1 MAEIIM
7 MENTGNLGAGRGPP
21 VALSDCDY
29 NPDTD
34 ESFEEQDQDYSDDF
48 STVIIDLCDLPDLNS
63 QMTPVWQ
70 VRVTCDSVN

>member
-1 MAEIIM
+1 M
-7 MENTGNLGAGRGPP
+7 MENTGNIGAGRGPHE
-21 VALSDCDY
+21 ALSDCDY

-48 STVIIDLCDLPDLNS
+48 STVIIDLPDLPDLNS